1 MGNTYSA
8 YDRLT
13 KDQLDAEL
21 NRLRADLEKPHQVFF
36 QNMGRQTCSCS
47 SRKDVQKR
55 IEYIEA
61 LPQYRN
67 SRYLTF

>member
-1 MGNTYSA
+1 MGNTYSS

-13 KDQLDAEL
+13 KDELDAEL
-21 NRLRADLEKPHQVFF
+21 NRLRADLEKSHQVFF
-36 QNMGRQTCSCS
+36 QNMGRQTCSCA

-55 IEYIEA
+55 IKYIEG

-67 SRYLTF
+67 STYQTF